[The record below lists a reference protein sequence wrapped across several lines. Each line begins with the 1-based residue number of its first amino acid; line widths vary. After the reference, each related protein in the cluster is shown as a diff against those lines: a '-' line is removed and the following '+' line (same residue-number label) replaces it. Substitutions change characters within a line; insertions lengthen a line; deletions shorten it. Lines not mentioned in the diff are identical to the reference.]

1 MSMNNEQKEYLIAK
15 ALETDEGR
23 AALASAMANP
33 IRQSLDYQGI
43 ARKLLVVDPLPQGAL
58 PVYDKDVDVR
68 AFVVPKRGS
77 APDQIVEGDRIQVP
91 TFEIVAYPQIRFS
104 QVKERRFNV
113 IDRAQQRAKSDIM
126 AIEDETVFDLL
137 DATAESNTVVRTN
150 EYLDRNALTSA
161 FREIEKNDL
170 VVTKIVMNAT
180 SFADIRGWG
189 RDDFDPVTQHE
200 VLQTG
205 LFGHIWT
212 ADILVSKKCPMDT
225 VYVLADPEFV
235 GVMPIRQDIQV
246 IPADK
251 PENLRLGWVIY
262 EEIGAAVVN
271 SMAVAKITIDRKAS
285 KDDPLKEIDETKKF
299 DNSHWSTA
307 DPNAKNKGPDKDDKP
322 TEP

>member
-1 MSMNNEQKEYLIAK
+1 MSMSNGQKEYLIAK

-58 PVYDKDVDVR
+58 PVYDKDVDAK
-68 AFVVPKRGS
+68 AFVIPKRGS
-77 APDQIVEGDRIQVP
+77 APDQIIEGDRVQVP
-91 TFEIVAYPQIRFS
+91 TFEIVSYPQVRFS

-126 AIEDETVFDLL
+126 ATEDEVVFDLI
-137 DATAESNTVVRTN
+137 DAVATDAGKEVVYDTKLTR
-150 EYLDRNALTSA
+150 EALTKA

-180 SFADIRGWG
+180 AFADIRSWG

-212 ADILVSKKCPMDT
+212 ADILISKKCPMDS

-251 PENLRLGWVIY
+251 PENLRLGWVVY

-271 SMAVAKITIDRKAS
+271 SMAVSKISLKAGDTNS
-285 KDDPLKEIDETKKF
+285 DGVINAEDDSAFAPANI
-299 DNSHWSTA
+299 
-307 DPNAKNKGPDKDDKP
+307 
-322 TEP
+322 

>member
-1 MSMNNEQKEYLIAK
+1 MSMSNGQKEYLIAK

-58 PVYDKDVDVR
+58 PVYDKDVDAK
-68 AFVVPKRGS
+68 AFVIPKRGS
-77 APDQIVEGDRIQVP
+77 APDQIIEGDRVQVP
-91 TFEIVAYPQIRFS
+91 TFEIVSYAQVRFS

-126 AIEDETVFDLL
+126 ATEDEVVFDLI
-137 DATAESNTVVRTN
+137 DAVATDADKQVIYDTKLTRE
-150 EYLDRNALTSA
+150 ALTKA

-180 SFADIRGWG
+180 AFADIRSWG

-212 ADILVSKKCPMDT
+212 ADILISKKCPMDS

-251 PENLRLGWVIY
+251 PENLRLGWVVY

-271 SMAVAKITIDRKAS
+271 SMAVSKISLKAGDTNS
-285 KDDPLKEIDETKKF
+285 DGVIGAEDDSAFAPANI
-299 DNSHWSTA
+299 
-307 DPNAKNKGPDKDDKP
+307 
-322 TEP
+322 

>member
-1 MSMNNEQKEYLIAK
+1 MSMSNEQKEYLIAK

-43 ARKLLVVDPLPQGAL
+43 GRKLLVVDPLPQGAL
-58 PVYDKDVDVR
+58 PVYDKDVDAR
-68 AFVVPKRGS
+68 AFVVPKRGF
-77 APDQIVEGDRIQVP
+77 APDQIIEGDRIQVP
-91 TFEIVAYPQIRFS
+91 TFEIVSYPQVRFS

-126 AIEDETVFDLL
+126 ATEDEVVFDLIS
-137 DATAESNTVVRTN
+137 AVAEANGQTIEETGG
-150 EYLDRNALTSA
+150 ALTREALTKA
-161 FREIEKNDL
+161 FREIEKHDL
-170 VVTKIVMNAT
+170 VATKIVMNAT
-180 SFADIRGWG
+180 SFADIRAWG

-212 ADILVSKKCPMDT
+212 ADILISKKCPTDQ
-225 VYVLADPEFV
+225 VFVLADPEFV

-251 PENLRLGWVIY
+251 PEALRLGWVIY

-271 SMAVAKITIDRKAS
+271 SMAIARIKISDTDGAS
-285 KDDPLKEIDETKKF
+285 FEGGEVIPDDNDETQI
-299 DNSHWSTA
+299 
-307 DPNAKNKGPDKDDKP
+307 GG
-322 TEP
+322 